1 MINIV
6 ETLELIIDTK
16 DKTFDRRAFAK
27 KTGIKCDS
35 VGWMCID
42 IRKDMEQ
49 LKQIRELANK
59 MDLKLRGTYE
69 KKINDTNAKWYRF
82 SPRYHFAMSDYS
94 YVQERGDYYYYKIK
108 AYKAPKGCNMIDSYV
123 SQRFVDSYH
132 ELKLTGLDFIWEPD
146 SGKYQAD
153 SFYKPIFLN
162 KAERFIYP
170 GQMNHLNK
178 KTYDFNTMNLVSEQ
192 YDFSALREY
201 YAQVDFPEGKL
212 CEIEKY
218 MDNLDVVLP
227 LALEY
232 DSMPDT
238 DFAYCFLK
246 GYVVINL
253 IRENALQK
261 MINAGVVN
269 KNDFEPVVCIN
280 PKEQAL
286 LVQKG
291 DEYEDFHIMIDNKSH
306 FEELRVK
313 LAAKNRPEFVPSE
326 KEVLALLKKNKKNY
340 SEFFNRP
347 IKKGLLEEAQN
358 SLFSALVPYYKVACG
373 GRLAEDTYEYFCYET
388 AKQKNDIWHKE
399 FDENKKQLE
408 SNKLLEE
415 SVVFGATCNDNYL
428 LLHGQQV
435 YEVSCHT
442 YEIVKQWNDVYL
454 FFYENVMG

>member
-1 MINIV
+1 MINIF

-27 KTGIKCDS
+27 ETGIKCDS

-82 SPRYHFAMSDYS
+82 SPRNHFAMSDYS

-132 ELKLTGLDFIWEPD
+132 ELGLTGLDFIWEPD

-178 KTYDFNTMNLVSEQ
+178 KTYDPNTMNLVSEQ

-201 YAQVDFPEGKL
+201 YAQVDFSEGKL

-238 DFAYCFLK
+238 DFAYCFLE
-246 GYVVINL
+246 GYVGFFL
-253 IRENALQK
+253 KYPFLK
-261 MINAGVVN
+261 HM
-269 KNDFEPVVCIN
+269 
-280 PKEQAL
+280 
-286 LVQKG
+286 
-291 DEYEDFHIMIDNKSH
+291 
-306 FEELRVK
+306 
-313 LAAKNRPEFVPSE
+313 AA
-326 KEVLALLKKNKKNY
+326 
-340 SEFFNRP
+340 
-347 IKKGLLEEAQN
+347 
-358 SLFSALVPYYKVACG
+358 
-373 GRLAEDTYEYFCYET
+373 
-388 AKQKNDIWHKE
+388 
-399 FDENKKQLE
+399 
-408 SNKLLEE
+408 
-415 SVVFGATCNDNYL
+415 
-428 LLHGQQV
+428 
-435 YEVSCHT
+435 
-442 YEIVKQWNDVYL
+442 
-454 FFYENVMG
+454 